1 MKKVCVYVLF
11 VSVFSSKAME
21 EQERT
26 LRVFSEEV
34 HRLCRMDDERDKALS
49 IQNKIAKLCQK
60 DGDVENYGELKVEDK
75 EDKKGLRWIEFS
87 CEEDGLQVLVSVLKN
102 RNNGQVCSTASC
114 VRGFGYCT
122 YSISLEASPSLV
134 KLLEEKR
141 AANKLGHT
149 VTFNTRKN

>member
-1 MKKVCVYVLF
+1 
-11 VSVFSSKAME
+11 
-21 EQERT
+21 
-26 LRVFSEEV
+26 
-34 HRLCRMDDERDKALS
+34 
-49 IQNKIAKLCQK
+49 
-60 DGDVENYGELKVEDK
+60 VENYGELKVEDNS
-75 EDKKGLRWIEFS
+75 ELRWIEFS

-114 VRGFGYCT
+114 VRGLGYCT

-134 KLLEEKR
+134 KLLKEKR